1 MKAYISSSMK
11 GLKKYLKNRIRA
23 IVALLE
29 KPDRKFTQD
38 SFHQLRIEIKKL
50 NAFFEVIEFCAKDF
64 NRTKTFRPFE
74 TVFSLAGNFRDLQ
87 IEKDLMKKHFFLHT
101 LKAYRQELTKQ
112 QHKALDDFFSANDK
126 SLISNV
132 KKSYK
137 DATLFLKDVSKRKL
151 FRYLEEKRKDIKEL
165 LTPNDLQPEQGHQLR
180 KLLKSYSFIVTN
192 PNLLDKSKNARIDK
206 LNLVLGKWHDYR
218 VIESHIE
225 KSIKV
230 SKDDVKN
237 MQRLKKIKDR
247 MTAKEIQLLARANKL
262 ASSKDIFGT
271 Y

>member
-1 MKAYISSSMK
+1 M
-11 GLKKYLKNRIRA
+11 
-23 IVALLE
+23 
-29 KPDRKFTQD
+29 
-38 SFHQLRIEIKKL
+38 
-50 NAFFEVIEFCAKDF
+50 
-64 NRTKTFRPFE
+64 
-74 TVFSLAGNFRDLQ
+74 
-87 IEKDLMKKHFFLHT
+87 
-101 LKAYRQELTKQ
+101 
-112 QHKALDDFFSANDK
+112 
-126 SLISNV
+126 
-132 KKSYK
+132 
-137 DATLFLKDVSKRKL
+137 
-151 FRYLEEKRKDIKEL
+151 EEKRKDIKEL

-237 MQRLKKIKDR
+237 MHRLKKIKDR